1 MTYTTAD
8 ELTPDVISLYRR
20 ARFGEAGRFGAGG
33 VAKAGAHHGVGARAW
48 FHYESGKRTP
58 PFAERQ
64 KIARWLN
71 SHAASAERVQALADA
86 TVSD

>member
-1 MTYTTAD
+1 MTYTSAD

-58 PFAERQ
+58 SITERQ

-71 SHAASAERVQALADA
+71 SHAASSERVQTLVD
-86 TVSD
+86 VSVSE